1 MIEIYTDKE
10 ELIFSGKTNKQGVVS
25 LKNIPVGKYYI
36 VEKEPA
42 TGYVLSEEKVYF
54 EIKEN
59 GQVVKA
65 TMSNKPI
72 TGKLKFTKTDL
83 VDGDVIPN
91 TLIEVYTEK
100 DKLVFSR

>member
-1 MIEIYTDKE
+1 MPTDKD

-54 EIKEN
+54 EAPASETIIN
-59 GQVVKA
+59 
-65 TMSNKPI
+65 
-72 TGKLKFTKTDL
+72 
-83 VDGDVIPN
+83 
-91 TLIEVYTEK
+91 
-100 DKLVFSR
+100 